1 MFDNVC
7 KFLAETFPA
16 DLAQWLLGEPIPLT
30 ELSPSE
36 LSLEPI
42 RADSLI
48 LLKSEGVILHLEFQT
63 QPDPTIPFRMLDYWV
78 RVYRRFPE
86 CSMQQVVIYLRE
98 SSSDLVYQTQLEIAQ
113 TRHQFQVIRLWEESV
128 DTFINVPGLLPF
140 AVLAQTGDRQKLLE
154 QVAAKIDAIADRRT
168 QNNVAASTAI
178 LAGLV
183 LDKVLIKRLLRQ
195 EIMQESVIYQ
205 DIWEE
210 ALEKG
215 LQQGLQQ
222 GVTEGEKTLIFR
234 LLNRRLGSLPETVI
248 GQINQLPLPAL
259 EELGEALLDF
269 SEIDDL
275 LGWLERHQP
284 E

>member
-1 MFDNVC
+1 
-7 KFLAETFPA
+7 
-16 DLAQWLLGEPIPLT
+16 
-30 ELSPSE
+30 
-36 LSLEPI
+36 
-42 RADSLI
+42 
-48 LLKSEGVILHLEFQT
+48 
-63 QPDPTIPFRMLDYWV
+63 
-78 RVYRRFPE
+78 
-86 CSMQQVVIYLRE
+86 
-98 SSSDLVYQTQLEIAQ
+98 
-113 TRHQFQVIRLWEESV
+113 
-128 DTFINVPGLLPF
+128 
-140 AVLAQTGDRQKLLE
+140 
-154 QVAAKIDAIADRRT
+154 DRRT

-210 ALEKG
+210 ALEK
-215 LQQGLQQ
+215 GLQQ

-275 LGWLERHQP
+275 LGWLESHQP

>member
-86 CSMQQVVIYLRE
+86 CQMRQVVIYLRE

-113 TRHQFQVIRLWEESV
+113 TRHKFQVIRLWEESV

-140 AVLAQTGDRQKLLE
+140 AILAQTGDRQKLLE
-154 QVAAKIDAIADRRT
+154 RVAEKINAIADRRT

-210 ALEKG
+210 ALERG
-215 LQQGLQQ
+215 LQEGLQQ
-222 GVTEGEKTLIFR
+222 GVTEGEKALILR

-275 LGWLERHQP
+275 LEWLQSHQP

>member
-1 MFDNVC
+1 M
-7 KFLAETFPA
+7 
-16 DLAQWLLGEPIPLT
+16 
-30 ELSPSE
+30 
-36 LSLEPI
+36 
-42 RADSLI
+42 
-48 LLKSEGVILHLEFQT
+48 
-63 QPDPTIPFRMLDYWV
+63 
-78 RVYRRFPE
+78 
-86 CSMQQVVIYLRE
+86 
-98 SSSDLVYQTQLEIAQ
+98 
-113 TRHQFQVIRLWEESV
+113 
-128 DTFINVPGLLPF
+128 PGLLPF

-215 LQQGLQQ
+215 LQQG
-222 GVTEGEKTLIFR
+222 VTEGEKTLIFR

-275 LGWLERHQP
+275 LGWLESHQP

>member
-86 CSMQQVVIYLRE
+86 CQMRQVVIYLRE
-98 SSSDLVYQTQLEIAQ
+98 SSSDLVYKTQLEIAQ
-113 TRHQFQVIRLWEESV
+113 TRHKFQVIRLWEEPV

-140 AVLAQTGDRQKLLE
+140 AILAQTGDRQRLLE
-154 QVAAKIDAIADRRT
+154 RVAEQINAIADRRT

-210 ALEKG
+210 ALERG

-222 GVTEGEKTLIFR
+222 GVTEGEKALILR

-275 LGWLERHQP
+275 LEWLQSHQP

>member
-86 CSMQQVVIYLRE
+86 CQMRQVVIYLRE

-113 TRHQFQVIRLWEESV
+113 TRHKFQVIRLWEESV

-140 AVLAQTGDRQKLLE
+140 AILAQTGDRQKLLE
-154 QVAAKIDAIADRRT
+154 RVAEKINAIADRRT

-215 LQQGLQQ
+215 VQQ
-222 GVTEGEKTLIFR
+222 GVTEGEKALILR

-275 LGWLERHQP
+275 LEWLQSHQP

>member
-183 LDKVLIKRLLRQ
+183 LD
-195 EIMQESVIYQ
+195 
-205 DIWEE
+205 
-210 ALEKG
+210 
-215 LQQGLQQ
+215 
-222 GVTEGEKTLIFR
+222 
-234 LLNRRLGSLPETVI
+234 
-248 GQINQLPLPAL
+248 
-259 EELGEALLDF
+259 
-269 SEIDDL
+269 
-275 LGWLERHQP
+275 
-284 E
+284 

>member
-16 DLAQWLLGEPIPLT
+16 DLAQWLLGKPIRLS
-30 ELSPSE
+30 EMSPSE

-48 LLKSEGVILHLEFQT
+48 LLQSEGIVLHIEFQT

-78 RVYRRFPE
+78 RFYRRFPE
-86 CSMQQVVIYLRE
+86 RQMHQIVIYLRE
-98 SSSDLVYQTQLEIAQ
+98 SQSSLMWQTSFESAL
-113 TRHQFQVIRLWEESV
+113 TRHEFQVIRLWEQPT
-128 DTFINVPGLLPF
+128 DAFLNIPGLLPF
-140 AVLAQTGDRQKLLE
+140 AVLGKTDDRSDLLQ
-154 QVAAKIDAIADRRT
+154 QVVERIESISDRRT

-183 LDKVLIKRLLRQ
+183 LEKEVIRRLLRQ
-195 EIMQESVIYQ
+195 DIMQESVIYQ

-210 ALEKG
+210 AQAKG
-215 LQQGLQQ
+215 LERGREE
-222 GVTEGEKTLIFR
+222 GREEGER
-234 LLNRRLGSLPETVI
+234 LLVLRLLTCRVGT
-248 GQINQLPLPAL
+248 LPLDLEAQIKQLSITSL

-269 SEIDDL
+269 TSMRDL
-275 LGWLERHQP
+275 VSWLQRQE
-284 E
+284 